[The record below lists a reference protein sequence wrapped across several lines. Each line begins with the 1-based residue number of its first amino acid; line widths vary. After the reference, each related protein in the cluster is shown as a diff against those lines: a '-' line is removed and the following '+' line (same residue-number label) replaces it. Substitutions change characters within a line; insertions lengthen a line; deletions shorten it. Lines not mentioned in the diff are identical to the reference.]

1 MVKIAVA
8 GGSSSVGQEV
18 IDVLLSTNKHELLL
32 LSRKDA
38 PADEAI
44 QGVTWVKTD
53 YTDVNLLAEALQG
66 VNTVLSFVTEQ
77 DIASP
82 IQKNLIDAAIQAGV
96 KRFAPS
102 EWASASTAHMS
113 WYAYKETIRQYLKDI
128 NKDKKVLEYTL
139 FQPGYFINYLTN
151 PYPSAKH
158 LQLVEIPWDFQNRRV
173 ISVDGGENARLTM
186 TAVEDL
192 ANVVARAIE
201 FEGEWPVDG
210 GIRGNDLTIGELIAL
225 GEKVRGGKP
234 FTVDKVKEEDF
245 VSGEWQTS
253 WMPALNHP
261 SIPQGN
267 LEAVGRFILTGIL
280 LGTNANALHV
290 SDAWNRLLPDYEF
303 TSIDAFL
310 SKAWKGKP

>member
-8 GGSSSVGQEV
+8 GGSGSVGQEV

-38 PADEAI
+38 PADQVI
-44 QGVTWVKTD
+44 QGVTWIKTD
-53 YTDVNLLAEALQG
+53 YTDVNLLAQALQG

-158 LQLVEIPWDFQNRRV
+158 LQLLEIPWDFQNRRV

-192 ANVVARAIE
+192 ANVVARAID

-210 GIRGNDLTIGELIAL
+210 GIRGNDFTIGELIAL

-234 FTVDKVKEEDF
+234 FAVDKVKEEDF

-267 LEAVGRFILTGIL
+267 LEAVGRFFLTGIL

-303 TSIDAFL
+303 TSVDAFL
-310 SKAWKGKP
+310 SEAWKGKP